1 MNPSVESFAKTLK
14 TELGLEGAN
23 VSIKLLV
30 NQMIL
35 RLRHG
40 KELRS
45 MRVKKILS
53 LLKRFENSFA
63 ELKKLLVR
71 ALTQAKKIASRVS
84 LIPGIYV
91 EQVEKV
97 DHNQETREKRYAK
110 IVSQKSKQI
119 KKEDA
124 DFVKFCEGA
133 SAEYPKHYRF
143 A

>member
-124 DFVKFCEGA
+124 DFVKFCE
-133 SAEYPKHYRF
+133 
-143 A
+143 